1 MNLRF
6 KTFILGVS
14 VLASVFPSSAL
25 VSLPRSWKE
34 GPLNAADFSAP
45 VAAADSVSRF
55 CGQLSQSIYTGADDV
70 PVIHVSALTNPGAS
84 PAYPE
89 DLTPERLAYH
99 QLQYDC
105 LELAARR
112 LQAEINNGLSG
123 KEIEKAYARYSEAYA
138 EEMERIA
145 EATDR
150 GRDAAAVAAFAA
162 KVKKDLAATPEV
174 PAAKLSPSYAY
185 IAVAVGTGPHWL
197 SGSLG
202 AAMGWAWD
210 YAFALRF
217 GFRRL
222 RLEARLTYAAPS
234 VKNPYIVTDK
244 VLNAEDA
251 EENYHANIRNAN
263 LLTAGVS
270 LGFDVVHSRKL
281 SVVPF
286 AGVAFSHYSWS
297 ARPMAAGPEGTF
309 IPEGKQKSIDLKN
322 FNLWFGVNCEWH
334 VHTRYSTA
342 PIMGAIRQQLVSSIG
357 FTPYAAKQVYKEAH
371 PQLSGWMIGFMVSYS
386 ATVSNLVVRR

>member
-1 MNLRF
+1 MNSGF
-6 KTFILGVS
+6 KAILSGVLL
-14 VLASVFPSSAL
+14 LASVMPSSAI
-25 VSLPRSWKE
+25 VSLSRSWKE
-34 GPLNAADFSAP
+34 GPLNAEDFTAP
-45 VAAADSVSRF
+45 VAAADSLSRF
-55 CGQLSQSIYTGADDV
+55 SGVLSQSIYTGGDDK
-70 PVIHVSALTNPGAS
+70 PVILVSAMTNPGDS
-84 PAYPE
+84 PAYAE
-89 DLTPERLAYH
+89 DLTPRRLAYH

-123 KEIEKAYARYSEAYA
+123 KEIEKAFARYCEAYA

-145 EATDR
+145 EATDY
-150 GRDAAAVAAFAA
+150 GRDTKAVAAFAA
-162 KVKKDLAATPEV
+162 KVKKDLEATPEV
-174 PAAKLSPSYAY
+174 PAARLSPSYAN
-185 IAVAVGTGPHWL
+185 ISVAVGTGPHWL

-202 AAMGWAWD
+202 AGLGWAWD

-222 RLEARLTYAAPS
+222 RIEAQLTYAAPS
-234 VKNPYIVTDK
+234 VRNPYIIPDK

-251 EENYHANIRNAN
+251 EGNYHANIRNAN
-263 LLTAGVS
+263 LLTAGVN
-270 LGFDVVHSRKL
+270 LGLDVLHSRKF

-297 ARPMAAGPEGTF
+297 ARPMEETPGGAF
-309 IPEGKQKSIDLKN
+309 IPDGKQKSVDLKN
-322 FNLWFGVNCEWH
+322 LNLWFGVNCEVH
-334 VHTRYSTA
+334 VHTRYSSS

-371 PQLSGWMIGFMVSYS
+371 PQLSGWMMGFMISYS
-386 ATVSNLVVRR
+386 ASVSNLVVRK